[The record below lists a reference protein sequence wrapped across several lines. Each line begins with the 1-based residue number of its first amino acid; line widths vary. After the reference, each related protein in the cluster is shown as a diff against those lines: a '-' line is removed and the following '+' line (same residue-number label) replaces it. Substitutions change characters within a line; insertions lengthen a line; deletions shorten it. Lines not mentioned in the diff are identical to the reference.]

1 MIVHP
6 NFIEVEATYRRELI
20 REANKQHLI
29 HALHA
34 DIRAARPT
42 LWQRLRLSPFS
53 RKPAPRHDYIPA
65 SVALE
70 VTRR

>member
-6 NFIEVEATYRRELI
+6 NFIEVEATYREEMI
-20 REANKQHLI
+20 REANKQRLI
-29 HALHA
+29 RALYA
-34 DIRAARPT
+34 EDRAARPS
-42 LWQRLRLSPFS
+42 LWQRLRLSAFS